1 MKTVATIEIRRAP
14 LREVSRM
21 FRLFEPLLREFD
33 EFKSTR
39 AVSDGL
45 VPNNINDTRYC
56 KPVDFNSMT
65 GLHVQFSTSHLQQCH
80 FTILNR

>member
-1 MKTVATIEIRRAP
+1 MKTVATIERKRAP

-45 VPNNINDTRYC
+45 VPINRDETRCC
-56 KPVDFNSMT
+56 KPVDFNAVT
-65 GLHVQFSTSHLQQCH
+65 GLHVQFSTSHLQQ
-80 FTILNR
+80 